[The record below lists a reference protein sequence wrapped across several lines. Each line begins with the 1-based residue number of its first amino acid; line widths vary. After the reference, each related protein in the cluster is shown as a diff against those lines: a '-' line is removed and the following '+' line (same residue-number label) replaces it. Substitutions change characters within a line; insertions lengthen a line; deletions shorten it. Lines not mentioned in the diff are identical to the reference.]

1 MGKAEK
7 LRKQRSLQRNKV
19 EPEKYAGVLSSRAIE
34 YMKRHDGSLMSL
46 VVREENLMR
55 AAQSVRKNKG
65 AAGIDGVSAKDA
77 EAEVRKY
84 LKPLQQKLMN
94 ATYKPQPV
102 KRVEIPKA
110 NGGVRRLGIPVV
122 RDRIVQQ
129 AIRQVIEPIIDPQL
143 SPYSHGFRKGKSA
156 HSALKQCVDYY
167 ETGYKVVVDC
177 DLKNCF
183 DNFNQDKMIHYLEQ
197 MVKDPAI
204 SRILRRFMSAGV
216 IDLMGQLI
224 NSHTGTPQG
233 GVISPLLCNVYLNEL
248 DRELERRGHRFVRYA
263 DDFAIFVKSKR
274 AGERV
279 IKSITT
285 YIEKDLR
292 LTVNHEKSQ
301 VGSPTRLKFLGC
313 LIMPTRKG
321 CRFRPTN
328 EAKKKFK
335 AKLKRLTS
343 RKRPG
348 PFKTIVK
355 EINQVTQGWINYFG
369 LGYIKTYIEDI
380 EQWLNHRLRQLILK
394 RWKNCRTKIIRLM
407 RLGLDSDSAKRIAFS
422 RKKYWRLSKTPEVH
436 YALTTKRL
444 RQWGLKSLT
453 LLAKSAYLR
462 Y

>member
-46 VVREENLMR
+46 VVRKENLIR

-129 AIRQVIEPIIDPQL
+129 AIRQVIKPIIDPQL

-216 IDLMGQLI
+216 IDLMGQFI
-224 NSHTGTPQG
+224 DSHTGTPQG

-279 IKSITT
+279 LKSITT

-301 VGSPTRLKFLGC
+301 VGSPTRL
-313 LIMPTRKG
+313 
-321 CRFRPTN
+321 
-328 EAKKKFK
+328 
-335 AKLKRLTS
+335 
-343 RKRPG
+343 
-348 PFKTIVK
+348 
-355 EINQVTQGWINYFG
+355 
-369 LGYIKTYIEDI
+369 
-380 EQWLNHRLRQLILK
+380 
-394 RWKNCRTKIIRLM
+394 
-407 RLGLDSDSAKRIAFS
+407 
-422 RKKYWRLSKTPEVH
+422 
-436 YALTTKRL
+436 
-444 RQWGLKSLT
+444 
-453 LLAKSAYLR
+453 
-462 Y
+462 